1 MDKLME
7 HVVHLVLCP
16 GDYQVSCTACGTCPS
31 RGVQNCKRD
40 LKKRTMKVYHNEEV
54 AVDRGCNLKA
64 RITQVMQEIGVP
76 AHIKGYNYLRC
87 AIELV
92 VTNPAYL
99 EQITFM
105 LYPTVAREFDT
116 IPSRVERAIRHA
128 VEVAWDRGDLA
139 TLQKWF
145 GNTVSSVK
153 GKPTNSEFIARVAD
167 TLKLEMMRE
176 EKHHG

>member
-16 GDYQVSCTACGTCPS
+16 GDYQTSCAACGTCPS

-40 LKKRTMKVYHNEEV
+40 LKKRTMKIYQGEDAESHSC
-54 AVDRGCNLKA
+54 DLKL
-64 RITQVMQEIGVP
+64 RITQIMREIGVP
-76 AHIKGYNYLRC
+76 AHIKGYNYLRY

-92 VTNPAYL
+92 VKDPAYQ
-99 EQITFM
+99 EQITCM
-105 LYPTVAREFDT
+105 LYPRVAKEFDT
-116 IPSRVERAIRHA
+116 TPSRVERAIRHA
-128 VEVAWDRGDLA
+128 IEVAWDRGNLD

-145 GNTVSSVK
+145 GYTVSSTK

-167 TLKLEMMRE
+167 TLRLEA
-176 EKHHG
+176 KHNGEY